1 MPEKSEAKNEIQLL
15 TPGSYRSTSSQEIF
29 VNLKEVF
36 G

>member
-1 MPEKSEAKNEIQLL
+1 MPGKSDAKKEIQLL
-15 TPGSYRSTSSQEIF
+15 TPGSYRSASSQEII